1 MNLQALH
8 IANPEWIHG
17 LWVWLVFVAGLVL
30 LERRGR
36 GRLGRLVAPALE
48 GRLVE
53 GPAAWRRAARLVLLA
68 LAGLAMIVALMR
80 PQWGERFV
88 AAPRVGAEIMIA
100 LDVSR
105 SMLADDARPS
115 RLERAKAEISDLLA
129 YLEDDQVG
137 LIAFAGRASVLSP
150 LTPDKSFLR
159 LALESA
165 GPQSVSR
172 GGTRLAEPILRAVA
186 GLGRPGPAQR
196 ALILITDGEDHDS
209 FALDAAKKAAAA
221 GIKIITIGF
230 GDEAGSAIY
239 VRNPEDGSRT
249 LVRDADGQPV
259 VSRLN
264 GELLREIALATDGAY
279 VPAGT
284 GVLDLAAIYDAHIAR
299 LTRGQLEAR
308 GRTIRGETHPIFVAT
323 ALLALV
329 AAAAITAGGRARAQ
343 APAVRSGHRA
353 ATSLL
358 PLLLAASVLATTTA
372 APARAA
378 VVAAPSPAGKE
389 EANAQAEV
397 DGDSE
402 VEASGDGA
410 DANGPAASAEAPSTP
425 ASATDSD
432 AEPAASAPAA
442 ARADEDPRARFNRAN
457 ERLAA
462 GDAAEASVLYREAR
476 RDATDDHELR
486 YAASYNLGVAA
497 AAQADALENEKP
509 MEAIALLHEAADWFR
524 EASAMQPD
532 EEDPRHNLEVVL
544 RRALILADELA
555 RRDRREVEAEL
566 DRLIESQRARVAE
579 TAMLLEAVARAGE
592 LAGSDALAAAFDA
605 AATAERELLADA
617 ETVADRV
624 ADEQAIL
631 EARPQEERSPEEI
644 LRGASLEGVLAY
656 LDQGVE
662 RMGQTR
668 RQLRRRSAER
678 AYRRGAEAL
687 ALLKRARD
695 QLRDPVEQLGV
706 LMAEVAG
713 VAQGTALL
721 AGGAEAERRA
731 SEARADAAAT
741 EADATG
747 AAARRPAFL
756 TPESIAAETTAVA
769 ARVTELA
776 DRFETA
782 AEQAA
787 QSAGAAGAS
796 AASGAPSAEAAAA
809 GPDAER
815 LREALVAAAPLVGQA
830 DRAMERAG
838 EAVAMARFAPAVE
851 AEGEVVA
858 RLGEARELFLD
869 LRELIEVAWETQTQ
883 LAGVASSEEAEAKA
897 LRDDALPALAAL
909 QAKNRARATRLETL
923 LERERAQ
930 AESALAAAADAGEG
944 SAAPT
949 PTPPAAAMAGDP
961 EAARAALAQRF
972 ERADALLAEAAE
984 AMDGVRAG
992 LARRVDAQGPD
1003 WPAVGTVASRA
1014 ADRLD
1019 ALRLLFLSL
1028 VEQLERLA
1036 REQVDLGDRTRETV
1050 ALAAAEDGAPADA
1063 TTRSEATQKR
1073 ATALAAEQGGLEAR
1087 AGSIA
1092 DALLAQAEAAAQGS
1106 APQAPSGSGSDADTL
1121 RRAADLVATAQLS
1134 MRDAGATLED
1144 ATRALAGAPP
1154 DQESASDSLREALAL
1169 LAPPPSEPSSDSSKS
1184 DSSRDQDEQSESGEQ
1199 QGDASRQQDESGSDG
1214 SAGEEGAPSQPDAAE
1229 QAGPLDESGADAAA
1243 QASEDRS
1250 APPGARDPAQL
1261 LQGVR
1266 DREAERREANEQRA
1280 RERRRSAPV
1289 EKDW

>member
-1 MNLQALH
+1 
-8 IANPEWIHG
+8 
-17 LWVWLVFVAGLVL
+17 
-30 LERRGR
+30 
-36 GRLGRLVAPALE
+36 
-48 GRLVE
+48 
-53 GPAAWRRAARLVLLA
+53 
-68 LAGLAMIVALMR
+68 
-80 PQWGERFV
+80 
-88 AAPRVGAEIMIA
+88 
-100 LDVSR
+100 
-105 SMLADDARPS
+105 
-115 RLERAKAEISDLLA
+115 
-129 YLEDDQVG
+129 
-137 LIAFAGRASVLSP
+137 
-150 LTPDKSFLR
+150 
-159 LALESA
+159 
-165 GPQSVSR
+165 
-172 GGTRLAEPILRAVA
+172 
-186 GLGRPGPAQR
+186 
-196 ALILITDGEDHDS
+196 
-209 FALDAAKKAAAA
+209 
-221 GIKIITIGF
+221 
-230 GDEAGSAIY
+230 
-239 VRNPEDGSRT
+239 
-249 LVRDADGQPV
+249 
-259 VSRLN
+259 
-264 GELLREIALATDGAY
+264 
-279 VPAGT
+279 
-284 GVLDLAAIYDAHIAR
+284 
-299 LTRGQLEAR
+299 
-308 GRTIRGETHPIFVAT
+308 
-323 ALLALV
+323 
-329 AAAAITAGGRARAQ
+329 
-343 APAVRSGHRA
+343 
-353 ATSLL
+353 
-358 PLLLAASVLATTTA
+358 
-372 APARAA
+372 
-378 VVAAPSPAGKE
+378 
-389 EANAQAEV
+389 
-397 DGDSE
+397 
-402 VEASGDGA
+402 
-410 DANGPAASAEAPSTP
+410 
-425 ASATDSD
+425 
-432 AEPAASAPAA
+432 
-442 ARADEDPRARFNRAN
+442 
-457 ERLAA
+457 
-462 GDAAEASVLYREAR
+462 
-476 RDATDDHELR
+476 
-486 YAASYNLGVAA
+486 
-497 AAQADALENEKP
+497 
-509 MEAIALLHEAADWFR
+509 
-524 EASAMQPD
+524 MQPD

-687 ALLKRARD
+687 ALLKRAQD

-731 SEARADAAAT
+731 SEARAGAAAT

-787 QSAGAAGAS
+787 QSAGAS
-796 AASGAPSAEAAAA
+796 AASGASSAEAAAA

-838 EAVAMARFAPAVE
+838 EAVAVARFAPAVE

-883 LAGVASSEEAEAKA
+883 LAGIASSEEAEAKA

-1063 TTRSEATQKR
+1063 TTRSEATQTR
-1073 ATALAAEQGGLEAR
+1073 ANALAAEQGGLEAR
-1087 AGSIA
+1087 AGAIA

-1134 MRDAGATLED
+1134 MRHAGATLED